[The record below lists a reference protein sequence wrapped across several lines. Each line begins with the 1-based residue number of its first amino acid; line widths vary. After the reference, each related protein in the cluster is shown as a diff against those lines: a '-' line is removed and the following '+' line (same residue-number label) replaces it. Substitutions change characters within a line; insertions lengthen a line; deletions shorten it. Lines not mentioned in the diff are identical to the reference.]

1 MAQALDSNLAAL
13 ERAFNILA
21 HPEHVLPIEP
31 LHSRHHIEVSIPAQQ
46 WETVLTAQSRNP
58 KVICWNRL
66 SSLSQFDA
74 DSCIMMGSLF
84 VNVEH
89 SAVSHETIQPP
100 PIPSPIVRLCRGSMA
115 CLRSPHFGINHFK
128 CLFDHLVYSLR
139 FFVQVL
145 EFAYVFHP
153 RPPTR
158 CARRLQLI
166 LNGLGNKLPQR
177 YALRRCL
184 RLRTAEDHVWNF
196 QSSFHRLHIPIFMGN
211 ESKTFYRDDQ
221 TRRSPITWANP
232 HELIFTIIVK

>member
-58 KVICWNRL
+58 KVIRWNRL

-100 PIPSPIVRLCRGSMA
+100 PIPSPIARLCDPEA
-115 CLRSPHFGINHFK
+115 
-128 CLFDHLVYSLR
+128 
-139 FFVQVL
+139 
-145 EFAYVFHP
+145 
-153 RPPTR
+153 
-158 CARRLQLI
+158 
-166 LNGLGNKLPQR
+166 
-177 YALRRCL
+177 
-184 RLRTAEDHVWNF
+184 
-196 QSSFHRLHIPIFMGN
+196 IFPN
-211 ESKTFYRDDQ
+211 YHDWKR
-221 TRRSPITWANP
+221 
-232 HELIFTIIVK
+232 